1 MFRDYAPKGV
11 QFYYLYKSLAHWG
24 DWGYV
29 GPVTLEERLLH
40 IQEAKRVLGTN
51 IDWLSDTMSNDL
63 KHAIGDA
70 SNSEYVVDPQGTIVR
85 MRVWSDPDALREDLE
100 VLVGPVEHRTT
111 VADLGMKVE
120 PPPPEAPTGLVPRVE
135 LRGAFHPLVAKAQ
148 VEKSRHPFYA
158 KLRAA
163 AQSELLTTGKGQLY
177 LGYFLDPIY
186 DVHWNNEAAPVAYEI
201 AAPKAMSISPSKGL
215 GPMVDAPADADPR
228 EFLLN
233 VDRGTSVEPIRI
245 TLHYYACTDKWCIP
259 VSQEYLISWQMDRD
273 SGTQFGREIDPRTL
287 ETYPR

>member
-29 GPVTLEERLLH
+29 GPVTLQERLLH
-40 IQEAKRVLGTN
+40 IQEAKRVLGTK

-70 SNSEYVVDPQGTIVR
+70 SNSEYILDPHGTIVR
-85 MRVWSDPDALREDLE
+85 IRVWSDPEALREDLQA
-100 VLVGPVEHRTT
+100 LVGPVDHPTT
-111 VADLGMKVE
+111 VADLGMKIE
-120 PPPPEAPTGLVPRVE
+120 PPPSEAPTGIVPRVD
-135 LRGAFHPLVAKAQ
+135 LKGAFHPLVAQAQ

-163 AQSELLTTGKGQLY
+163 AQNELLTTGKGQLY

-186 DVHWNNEAAPVAYEI
+186 DVHWNNEAAPVSYEVTGPT
-201 AAPKAMSISPSKGL
+201 AVSISPAKGR
-215 GPMVDAPADADPR
+215 GPVVDAPADSDPR

-233 VDRGTSVEPIRI
+233 VDRGRSTEPIGI
-245 TLHYYACTDKWCIP
+245 TLHYYACTDRWCIP
-259 VSQEYLISWQMDRD
+259 VSQEYVISWQIDRD
-273 SGTQFGREIDPRTL
+273 SGTQFGREIDPRML
-287 ETYPR
+287 EKYPR